1 MTMTYGI
8 ITHYDVHNHGALL
21 QLNGLKQV
29 LKAEGIEASAL
40 QFDKNYDF
48 LGRELK
54 AKYEISIKSIGIYVK
69 YLKEKGLSQFWYNYQ
84 KRKTLN
90 AFRKSAKLIGSYY
103 TDCGELDGVV
113 VGSDEVFALHTGP
126 TPVFFGHAL
135 PCKKVFAY
143 GGCFGPT
150 TIDDVEKLHCRAFVA
165 SGLQSMC
172 GLGMR
177 DQNSISIS
185 EELTGKRSE
194 LVCDPV
200 ILYGYEQE
208 LKDMVRPMQKK
219 YMVIYSY
226 DNYLNEPHEI
236 EAIKAYAKKNDLK
249 IVSPGFL
256 HKWADKS
263 VNVNPIELLNWFQH
277 AECVV
282 TNTFHG
288 CVMSIIT
295 GREMAVKARKGTAT
309 HDNSNKLLNLMQ
321 EYEIIDR
328 KIDDTMQLDEVFSR
342 KVDWKVTNQQVKE
355 RRAQSLDYLKR
366 MIAL

>member
-1 MTMTYGI
+1 MKYGI

-21 QLNGLKQV
+21 QLNGMKQV
-29 LKAEGIEASAL
+29 LKAQGIEAFAL
-40 QFDKNYDF
+40 KFDKNYDF
-48 LGRELK
+48 MGREWK
-54 AKYEISIKSIGIYVK
+54 AKYEIGLKSIGIYIK
-69 YLKEKGLSQFWYNYQ
+69 YLKEKGVSQFFYNY
-84 KRKTLN
+84 KKSKTLN
-90 AFRKSAKLIGSYY
+90 DFRKSSDLVGDYY
-103 TDCGELDGVV
+103 TECGDLDGVV

-135 PCKKVFAY
+135 PCNKVFAY

-150 TIDDVEKLHCRAFVA
+150 TIEEIDRLHCRAFVE
-165 SGLQSMC
+165 SGLKSMC

-177 DQNSISIS
+177 DQNSVKIGA
-185 EELTGKRSE
+185 ELTGIKPV

-208 LKDMVRPMQKK
+208 MKGKERPIQEK

-226 DNYLNEPHEI
+226 DNYLNEPHEV
-236 EAIKAYAKKNDLK
+236 EAIKAYAKKNRLK
-249 IVSPGFL
+249 VVSPGFL

-263 VNVNPIELLNWFQH
+263 VNVDPIELLNWFQH

-295 GREMAVKARKGTAT
+295 GREMAVKARNGTAT
-309 HDNSNKLLNLMQ
+309 HDNANKLLNLML
-321 EYEIIDR
+321 EYEITDR
-328 KIDDTMQLDEVFSR
+328 KIDDQMQLDDVFSR
-342 KVDWKVTNQQVKE
+342 KVNWDATNQQIKE
-355 RRAQSLDYLKR
+355 RRADSMDYLKR

>member
-1 MTMTYGI
+1 MKYGI

-29 LKAEGIEASAL
+29 LKSLGIEAKAL

-48 LGRELK
+48 MGREWK
-54 AKYEISIKSIGIYVK
+54 AKYEIGIKSIGIYIKFLFERGLGCTWFNYVK
-69 YLKEKGLSQFWYNYQ
+69 KG
-84 KRKTLN
+84 TLDK
-90 AFRKSAKLIGSYY
+90 FRKDADLIGEYY
-103 TDCGELDGVV
+103 SECEEKDGVV

-126 TPVFFGHAL
+126 TPAFFGHAL
-135 PCKKVFAY
+135 PTKKVFSY

-150 TIDDVEKLHCRAFVA
+150 TIEEVDRLHCRAFVA

-177 DQNSISIS
+177 DQNSVNIGA
-185 EELTGKRSE
+185 ELTGKQPV

-208 LKDMVRPMQKK
+208 LKGKERPMKDK

-226 DNYLNEPHEI
+226 DNYLNEPHEV
-236 EAIKAYAKKNDLK
+236 EAIKAYAKKNGLK
-249 IVSPGFL
+249 IVSPGFY

-263 VNVNPIELLNWFQH
+263 VNAGPIELLNWFQH

-295 GREMAVKARKGTAT
+295 GREMAVKLRKGTSS
-309 HDNSNKLLNLMQ
+309 HDNANKLYNLMQ
-321 EYEIIDR
+321 EYEITDR
-328 KIDDTMQLDEVFSR
+328 KIDDQMQLAEVFSR
-342 KVDWKVTNQQVKE
+342 KVNWEATNRQIKE
-355 RRAQSLDYLKR
+355 RRAASMDYLKR

>member
-1 MTMTYGI
+1 MKYGI

-29 LKAEGIEASAL
+29 LKSQGIEAKAL

-48 LGRELK
+48 MGREWK
-54 AKYEISIKSIGIYVK
+54 AKYEIGIKSIGIYIKFLFERGLGCTWFNYVK
-69 YLKEKGLSQFWYNYQ
+69 KG
-84 KRKTLN
+84 TLDK
-90 AFRKSAKLIGSYY
+90 FRKEADLIGEYY
-103 TDCGELDGVV
+103 SESEEKDGVV

-135 PCKKVFAY
+135 PTKKVFSY

-150 TIDDVEKLHCRAFVA
+150 TIEDVDRLHCRAFVA

-177 DQNSISIS
+177 DQNSVNIGA
-185 EELTGKRSE
+185 ELTGKQPV
-194 LVCDPV
+194 LVWDPV

-208 LKDMVRPMQKK
+208 LKGRKRPMKDK

-226 DNYLNEPHEI
+226 DNYLNEPHEV
-236 EAIKAYAKKNDLK
+236 EAIKAYAKKNGLK
-249 IVSPGFL
+249 IVSPGFY

-263 VNVNPIELLNWFQH
+263 VNAGPIELLNWFQH

-295 GREMAVKARKGTAT
+295 GREMAVKLRKGTSS
-309 HDNSNKLLNLMQ
+309 HDNANKLYNLMR
-321 EYEIIDR
+321 EYEITDR
-328 KIDDTMQLDEVFSR
+328 KIDDQMQLDEVFAR
-342 KVDWKVTNQQVKE
+342 KVNWEATNNQIQA
-355 RRAQSLDYLKR
+355 RRAASMDYLKR